1 MQHIDRIIRSKNV
14 FTAQDGIDTARE
26 LAIAIAGDRIVAVG
40 APDDVIAAASA
51 ATSVIDY
58 GEQFVCP
65 GFHDAHL
72 HFFHT
77 SVGSSPYM
85 LMDMGTSEAALV
97 QHALEFSRDLPD
109 DAWVVT
115 QGWRD
120 YRWDPPEHPTKAS
133 LDAAFPDRPCVMY
146 SGDGHTL
153 WLNSRALEALGVTRD
168 SEPPAGGSYD
178 KDANGELTGIVHE
191 AAAMQL
197 LPRCLEWLGEDRI
210 ASAYADQMRRMAEQG
225 ITSICDMSLMPMP
238 GCDFIRD
245 DVYDKL
251 QAASKLGI
259 RAHLFPTLLDDQSR
273 LEELQTRYANNALLS
288 APGFKQFFDGV
299 SSEHTAYL
307 TEHGITGV
315 CDVSL
320 MAMPGL
326 DFVRDDLFGALG
338 ETGEL
343 TVRVSMFPTLLEDR
357 SRLAALQAAHTGP
370 LLSAR
375 GFKQFFDGVS
385 SEHTAYLTE
394 PYTNPLFPG
403 DRGRLTVPAERM
415 RKLVLAAAERGHT
428 VRIHVIGDGAI
439 HAALD
444 IFEEAAELY
453 GLPQHGHNTLEHLE
467 NLLPEDIDR
476 LRKLN
481 VVASSQPCHI
491 TLDPGGPERDLGL
504 ERSRIMWPFAT
515 YKQRGIRQAFG
526 TDSPITAVT
535 SMNVLY
541 TAITR
546 QDPKS
551 HWPEGGWLPSERI
564 DAATALRNYTLGSAY
579 AAGDE
584 QNLGSLEPGKYADLV
599 VLDQNPLTIDP
610 QELQA
615 TKVQA
620 TYLAGNLIYER

>member
-1 MQHIDRIIRSKNV
+1 
-14 FTAQDGIDTARE
+14 
-26 LAIAIAGDRIVAVG
+26 
-40 APDDVIAAASA
+40 
-51 ATSVIDY
+51 
-58 GEQFVCP
+58 
-65 GFHDAHL
+65 
-72 HFFHT
+72 
-77 SVGSSPYM
+77 
-85 LMDMGTSEAALV
+85 
-97 QHALEFSRDLPD
+97 
-109 DAWVVT
+109 
-115 QGWRD
+115 
-120 YRWDPPEHPTKAS
+120 
-133 LDAAFPDRPCVMY
+133 
-146 SGDGHTL
+146 
-153 WLNSRALEALGVTRD
+153 
-168 SEPPAGGSYD
+168 
-178 KDANGELTGIVHE
+178 
-191 AAAMQL
+191 MQL

-210 ASAYADQMRRMAEQG
+210 ASAYADQMKRMAEQG

-251 QAASKLGI
+251 QAAGKLGI

-299 SSEHTAYL
+299 SSA
-307 TEHGITGV
+307 
-315 CDVSL
+315 
-320 MAMPGL
+320 
-326 DFVRDDLFGALG
+326 
-338 ETGEL
+338 
-343 TVRVSMFPTLLEDR
+343 
-357 SRLAALQAAHTGP
+357 
-370 LLSAR
+370 
-375 GFKQFFDGVS
+375 
-385 SEHTAYLTE
+385 HTAYLTE
-394 PYTNPLFPG
+394 PYTNPRFPG
-403 DRGRLTVPAERM
+403 DRGRLTVPVERM

-467 NLLPEDIDR
+467 NLLPQDIDR

-481 VVASSQPCHI
+481 IIASSQPCHI

-546 QDPKS
+546 QDPRS
-551 HWPEGGWLPSERI
+551 RWPEGGWLPSERI

-599 VLDQNPLTIDP
+599 VLDQNPLTVAP